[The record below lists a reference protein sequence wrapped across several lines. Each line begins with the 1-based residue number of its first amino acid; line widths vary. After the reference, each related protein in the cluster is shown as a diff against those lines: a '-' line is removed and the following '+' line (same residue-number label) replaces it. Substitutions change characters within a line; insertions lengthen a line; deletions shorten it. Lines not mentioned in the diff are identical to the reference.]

1 MVKTVD
7 VATVRLWGYN
17 VGAVAWDKERELGFF
32 EFEPSFLRKDINISP
47 YFISSGISGIVN
59 CSNLDRNTYKG
70 LPGFLSDSLP
80 DDFGNAVIDAW
91 LARMGR
97 MEKSF
102 SPVERLCYTG
112 TRGMGALEF
121 HPAVSRKTGISNNIE
136 IEELVKLASR
146 VLNNRESFVTKTGET
161 DEEKRRAL
169 SEIISVGTSA
179 GGQRPK
185 ALIAINPGT
194 KKIVSG
200 QIKAPNGYEY
210 WLLKFDGVSGN
221 TLKGVIA
228 DPEGYGKIEYAYYLM
243 ARECGIDIMESRL
256 YKENGRSHFITK
268 RFDRTSSGE
277 KVHMLSLCGMAHF
290 DYKKAGYYSYE
301 QLFQVMR
308 KLRLPHNQA
317 VQMYRR
323 MVFNIVTR
331 NQDDHTKNIAFT
343 MDKKGKWELSPAFD
357 LTYSYNPEGEWTSS
371 HQMTV
376 NGKRDGFIKEDLINV
391 GRSISISRPSD
402 IIEEIIEIASQFNN
416 FSEEAGVEKEKSRI
430 IKRYLRLGI

>member
-7 VATVRLWGYN
+7 VATVRLWDYD
-17 VGAVAWDKERELGFF
+17 VGAVAWDQEGELGSF
-32 EFEPSFLRKDINISP
+32 EFEPSFLQKGINISP
-47 YFISSGISGIVN
+47 YFISSGRPGIL
-59 CSNLDRNTYKG
+59 SYPNLDKNTYKG

-97 MEKSF
+97 TGRNF

-121 HPAVSRKTGISNNIE
+121 HPAVARKTGKPNSIE
-136 IEELVKLASR
+136 IEELVHLASR
-146 VLNNRESFVTKTGET
+146 VLNNRESFITKTGEI
-161 DEEKRRAL
+161 DEEKRKAL

-185 ALIAINPGT
+185 ALISIHPGT

-200 QIKAPNGYEY
+200 QVKAPKGYEY

-221 TLKGVIA
+221 ILKGVIA
-228 DPEGYGKIEYAYYLM
+228 DPAGYGKIEYAYYLM
-243 ARECGIDIMESRL
+243 AKECGIDIMESRL
-256 YKENGRSHFITK
+256 YNENGRSHFMTR
-268 RFDRTSSGE
+268 RFDRSPSGE

-301 QLFQVMR
+301 QLFHVMR
-308 KLRLPHNQA
+308 ELRLPHNQA
-317 VQMYRR
+317 IQMYRR
-323 MVFNIVTR
+323 MVFNIIAR
-331 NQDDHTKNIAFT
+331 NQDDHTKNIAFS
-343 MDKKGKWELSPAFD
+343 MDKQGKWKLSPAFD
-357 LTYSYNPEGEWTSS
+357 LTYSYNPAGEWTNS
-371 HQMTV
+371 HQMTI
-376 NGKRDGFIKEDLINV
+376 NGKRDGYIKEDLIDI

-402 IIEEIIEIASQFNN
+402 IIEEIIETVSHFDS
-416 FSEEAGVEKEKSRI
+416 FSDEAGIEKEKSRM
-430 IKRYLRLGI
+430 IKRYLRLRI

>member
-17 VGAVAWDKERELGFF
+17 VGAVVWDKDRELGSF
-32 EFEPSFLRKDINISP
+32 EFEPSFLGKDINLSP
-47 YFISSGISGIVN
+47 YFISSDRPGIVN
-59 CSNLDRNTYKG
+59 YPNLDRNTYKG
-70 LPGFLSDSLP
+70 LSGFLSDSLP

-97 MEKSF
+97 TGKSF

-112 TRGMGALEF
+112 TRAMGALEF
-121 HPAVSRKTGISNNIE
+121 HPAVSRKTGKSGSIE

-194 KKIVSG
+194 KKIISG
-200 QIKAPNGYEY
+200 QVKAPKGYDY

-221 TLKGVIA
+221 TSKGVIA

-243 ARECGIDIMESRL
+243 ARECGIEIMESRL
-256 YKENGRSHFITK
+256 YNENSRSHFMTR

-308 KLRLPHNQA
+308 ELKLPHNQA
-317 VQMYRR
+317 IQMYRR
-323 MVFNIVTR
+323 MVFNIIAR

-343 MDKKGKWELSPAFD
+343 MDQKGKWKLSPAFD

-376 NGKRDGFIKEDLINV
+376 NGKRDGFMKEDLIQV
-391 GRSISISRPSD
+391 GRSISIPRPSD
-402 IIEEIIEIASQFNN
+402 IIEEIIEIVSRFNIY
-416 FSEEAGVEKEKSRI
+416 SDEAEVEKEKGRI
-430 IKRYLRLGI
+430 IKRYLRLKI

>member
-7 VATVRLWGYN
+7 VATVRLWGED
-17 VGAVAWDKERELGFF
+17 VGAVAWDQERELGSF
-32 EFEPSFLRKDINISP
+32 EFEPSFLRKSINISP
-47 YFISSGISGIVN
+47 YLISSDRPGILSYP
-59 CSNLDRNTYKG
+59 NLDKNTYKG

-97 MEKSF
+97 TGRSF
-102 SPVERLCYTG
+102 SSVERLCYTG

-121 HPAVSRKTGISNNIE
+121 HPAVARKTGKANSIE
-136 IEELVKLASR
+136 IEGLVYLASR
-146 VLNNRESFVTKTGET
+146 VLNNRETFIAKTGET
-161 DEEKRRAL
+161 DEEKRKAL

-185 ALIAINPGT
+185 VLIAINPGT

-200 QIKAPNGYEY
+200 QVKAPKGYEY

-221 TLKGVIA
+221 TPGGVIA

-243 ARECGIDIMESRL
+243 AWECGIDIMESRL

-308 KLRLPHNQA
+308 ELRLPYNQA
-317 VQMYRR
+317 IQMYRR
-323 MVFNIVTR
+323 MVFNIIAR
-331 NQDDHTKNIAFT
+331 NQDDHTKNIAFI
-343 MDKKGKWELSPAFD
+343 MDKQGKWKLSPAFD
-357 LTYSYNPEGEWTSS
+357 LTYSYNPAGEWTNS
-371 HQMTV
+371 HQMTI
-376 NGKRDGFIKEDLINV
+376 NGKRDGYIKEDLIDI

-402 IIEEIIEIASQFNN
+402 IIEEIIETVSHFDD
-416 FSEEAGVEKEKSRI
+416 FSDEAGIEKEKSRI
-430 IKRYLRLGI
+430 IKKYLRLGI

>member
-7 VATVRLWGYN
+7 VATVRLWGKDI
-17 VGAVAWDKERELGFF
+17 GAVIWDQERELGSF
-32 EFEPSFLRKDINISP
+32 EFEPSFLRKNINLSP
-47 YFISSGISGIVN
+47 YLISLEKPGIISYP
-59 CSNLDRNTYKG
+59 NLDKDTYKG
-70 LPGFLSDSLP
+70 LPGLLSDSLP

-97 MEKSF
+97 TGKNF

-121 HPAVSRKTGISNNIE
+121 HPAVARKTGKSGSIE
-136 IEELVKLASR
+136 IQELVQLASR
-146 VLNNRESFVTKTGET
+146 VLNNRESFITKTGET

-194 KKIVSG
+194 GKIVSG
-200 QIKAPNGYEY
+200 QVQAPKGYEY
-210 WLLKFDGVSGN
+210 WLLKFDGVSGRSLN
-221 TLKGVIA
+221 GVIA
-228 DPEGYGKIEYAYYLM
+228 DPGGYGKIEYAYYLM

-256 YKENGRSHFITK
+256 YKENGRSHFMTK
-268 RFDRTSSGE
+268 RFDRTSSDE

-308 KLRLPHNQA
+308 ELRLPHSQA

-323 MVFNIVTR
+323 MIFNIIAR

-357 LTYSYNPEGEWTSS
+357 
-371 HQMTV
+371 
-376 NGKRDGFIKEDLINV
+376 
-391 GRSISISRPSD
+391 
-402 IIEEIIEIASQFNN
+402 
-416 FSEEAGVEKEKSRI
+416 
-430 IKRYLRLGI
+430 